1 MTDVERAL
9 QALKPARPIKD
20 FDPRYFAIGKQIE
33 MEHTVHPEIA
43 ERIAW
48 HHMEEHGWPYYEE
61 LPKMEQRLAVTGPS
75 AMGQNEAGTAGLVWG
90 SLYTV
95 LAVASTGLSAY
106 HGYKRND
113 SIGWALWWGFCGGLF
128 PVVTPAIAFA
138 QGFGKPAS
146 R

>member
-1 MTDVERAL
+1 MNDVSSALRAL
-9 QALKPARPIKD
+9 KQPGPIKD
-20 FDPRYFAIGKQIE
+20 FDPRYLQVGKQIE
-33 MEHTVHPEIA
+33 MEHTIHPEIA

-48 HHMEEHGWPYYEE
+48 QHMEEHGWPYYEA
-61 LPKMEQRLAVTGPS
+61 LPRMEAQLAKREQA
-75 AMGQNEAGTAGLVWG
+75 AMGANQAETAGFVWG

-106 HGYKRND
+106 HGYKRNE

-138 QGFGKPAS
+138 QGFGQPHK
-146 R
+146 